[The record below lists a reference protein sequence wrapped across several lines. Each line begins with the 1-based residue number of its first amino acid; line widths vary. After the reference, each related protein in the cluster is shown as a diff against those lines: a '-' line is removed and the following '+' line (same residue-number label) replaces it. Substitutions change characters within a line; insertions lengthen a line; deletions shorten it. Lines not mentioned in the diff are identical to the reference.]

1 MKKVIAGG
9 LFLLSGVIL
18 YISVHIPAAFHAATL
33 GGWSSPPGRLGTA
46 LADMGGTATRNGSVI
61 LMFIGAALI
70 LWGAFEEELRR
81 HFKSKKSGAK
91 IGDHE
96 LP

>member
-18 YISVHIPAAFHAATL
+18 YISVHIPAASLAATL

-46 LADMGGTATRNGSVI
+46 LEQMGGAATRNGSVFLI
-61 LMFIGAALI
+61 IIGVVVI

-81 HFKSKKSGAK
+81 LFKSKNSSAK
-91 IGDHE
+91 IVDHE